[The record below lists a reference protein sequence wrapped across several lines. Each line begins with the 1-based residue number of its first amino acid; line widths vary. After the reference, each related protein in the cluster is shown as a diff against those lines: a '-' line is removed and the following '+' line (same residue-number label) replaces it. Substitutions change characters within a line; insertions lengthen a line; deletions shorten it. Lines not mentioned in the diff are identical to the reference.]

1 MFERSVFT
9 LAGNVECIIS
19 WGLRGNPYQNTRNYG
34 LGRTL
39 KTALQPQLIIH
50 IVSHRFLLI
59 TLKLNM
65 YDNKR
70 IKRKNCFT

>member
-1 MFERSVFT
+1 M
-9 LAGNVECIIS
+9 IS

-34 LGRTL
+34 RGRTL

-70 IKRKNCFT
+70 TTNNRQLI